1 MQDRELQQGQTPT
14 SEASVRTSYASTQA
28 QRLPRSLAWLYVS
41 LLSFL
46 KNGFSWVNRILTSS
60 NDTVMILELINGYR
74 VYIPCGD
81 RGGAVR
87 DRSVPAAASGGHRS
101 PRSLARRSPRQV
113 SACSPGAPAAV
124 TRPPGAGDP
133 RRGAPRPARRAAG
146 AGTAP
151 VPAPPAS
158 APTHLLCQ
166 PESTTELFSTVVSTP
181 DFYSGVDNL

>member
-28 QRLPRSLAWLYVS
+28 QHLPRSLAWLYVS

-74 VYIPCGD
+74 VYIPCGN

-87 DRSVPAAASGGHRS
+87 DRSIPAAVSSGHRS
-101 PRSLARRSPRQV
+101 PRGLARRSPRQV
-113 SACSPGAPAAV
+113 SACSPGAPAARNQ
-124 TRPPGAGDP
+124 TPWGRGPTAESSTTSPTGG
-133 RRGAPRPARRAAG
+133 RRRHPARARATRVDPHAP
-146 AGTAP
+146 P
-151 VPAPPAS
+151 VPAGKHNR
-158 APTHLLCQ
+158 TLLRCCFD
-166 PESTTELFSTVVSTP
+166 TRLLFRC
-181 DFYSGVDNL
+181 